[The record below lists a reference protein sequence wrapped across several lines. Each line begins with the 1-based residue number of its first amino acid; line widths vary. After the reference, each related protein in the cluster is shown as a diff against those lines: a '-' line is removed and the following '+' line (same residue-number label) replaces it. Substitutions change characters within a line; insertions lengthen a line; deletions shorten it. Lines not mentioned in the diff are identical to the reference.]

1 MTLKGSHK
9 ELVSIS
15 YINLSY
21 SSFDFSQ
28 VLDSKLRM
36 ITTYQFRILA
46 LDLPNQSWNYKKQVN
61 DNVVCYSYH
70 FLRYFST
77 PFNIIYSQYVFP
89 EKKCEEN
96 IKKKMEISFL
106 YGTMMEK
113 LHMRI
118 SLK

>member
-46 LDLPNQSWNYKKQVN
+46 LDLPNQS
-61 DNVVCYSYH
+61 
-70 FLRYFST
+70 
-77 PFNIIYSQYVFP
+77 
-89 EKKCEEN
+89 
-96 IKKKMEISFL
+96 
-106 YGTMMEK
+106 
-113 LHMRI
+113 
-118 SLK
+118 